1 MARPDI
7 APGYGGWQA
16 VDATP
21 QERSKGKRDVCYPI
35 RRLWPMFASRYW
47 LHFTLCVGRLNK

>member
-7 APGYGGWQA
+7 SPSYGGWQA

-21 QERSKGKRDVCYPI
+21 QERSKGK
-35 RRLWPMFASRYW
+35 LT
-47 LHFTLCVGRLNK
+47 LHDIESNSGTVLKDSSKIFLIKAE